1 MISLQYRSYAKRQF
15 LAFFLFLR
23 VTDVSAPLLFEAYP
37 WLISLLWNTTPT
49 FSSSWLA
56 RDDFFLLWFATWPRP
71 RISLFSSFSNF
82 YKFCCSMSILVEPMA
97 PMASFRSLDWT
108 RMSFLSPSLTVELN
122 GSLSRGQGNWGTL
135 SRATLYVTETF
146 VSDDCY
152 SLTILIGS

>member
-1 MISLQYRSYAKRQF
+1 
-15 LAFFLFLR
+15 
-23 VTDVSAPLLFEAYP
+23 
-37 WLISLLWNTTPT
+37 
-49 FSSSWLA
+49 
-56 RDDFFLLWFATWPRP
+56 
-71 RISLFSSFSNF
+71 
-82 YKFCCSMSILVEPMA
+82 MSILVEPMA